1 MMQIEMRHYLIRE
14 KGGFPSC
21 DQWWDE
27 SGAGL
32 KSRLLTDMRQNLSAQ
47 VSDFFNS
54 IDNQDEALLR
64 TLLRSENIDV
74 SKGKCIK
81 VTVVAW
87 MLDFG
92 MRLLDSP
99 QL

>member
-1 MMQIEMRHYLIRE
+1 MVNCLLITASSTLVFRAQQPISTFPYDANRDAALPNSG

-54 IDNQDEALLR
+54 IDNQDEAFIENTF
-64 TLLRSENIDV
+64 TL
-74 SKGKCIK
+74 
-81 VTVVAW
+81 
-87 MLDFG
+87 
-92 MRLLDSP
+92 
-99 QL
+99 